1 VHKRQLYLIMDLK
14 YIKEHLFAY
23 RQLKYILPKFFNDA
37 ILIKWFELMKN
48 EQNRLLTF
56 VNEWDSSIITADK
69 MAKAGFFFL
78 HSDHVVC
85 AYCRGEIYN
94 WSKTYNWTTQK

>member
-1 VHKRQLYLIMDLK
+1 
-14 YIKEHLFAY
+14 
-23 RQLKYILPKFFNDA
+23 
-37 ILIKWFELMKN
+37 LIKWFELMKN

-94 WSKTYNWTTQK
+94 WSKKDDPEIEHFYHFPRCPFVMEEDVGNIPL